1 MSDFNDNVSEQGSG
15 SEGSENDSDIE
26 QVGGQAEY
34 DSENDS
40 DIEQVGGQA
49 EYDSEYDS
57 DIEQIGGQAIIDSIS
72 ETIPRDS
79 RDVLKGTQNFANF
92 VTKPVRIPLRIAAGV
107 LGVVSRETGITYAAS
122 AAKSMVVT
130 NRYPIVD
137 SNSVNQDNISKH
149 VIHDPGFRRAVK
161 TATNPVV
168 EHGITQYEAFELF
181 DGFKTCT
188 EELLDELIKYFKQA
202 LSEQNLFTNNKQWKQ
217 RYDNHKG
224 GIVGNIRGAAIGK
237 LMVTKA
243 DEETE
248 LGNETPN
255 EVEKDNAIAFTENVE
270 SFRKIGIMGKKLGSD
285 TRRNSAFD
293 KTDAKAE
300 EGNRSYRYPRGWKKE
315 NKNPDALKNK
325 KISSYKFTDSVN
337 NDKSNENYP
346 TFLKL
351 IDEKEIIAML
361 EHLLNIKK
369 LLSITS
375 DINMARNFMKPD
387 IGNPNSSGGS
397 NAQKFNYLEAMN
409 MTEEEDR
416 INDNLFDGS
425 ARVDNSKPSW
435 GKNDIL
441 KKIYL
446 TDSAAINSRKTDKLV
461 NNSSYDDLED
471 EEEEEEEGEEGE
483 ELEGGGNQS
492 GGSNQGTEENNRNI
506 EAFDLYYTKKHEPGI
521 TISLPPAFLIN
532 SLVDKEIRENI
543 RFDGV
548 PKNKY

>member
-57 DIEQIGGQAIIDSIS
+57 DTYMEGGMD
-72 ETIPRDS
+72 PRS
-79 RDVLKGTQNFANF
+79 ARRGAQRVATFGAKI
-92 VTKPVRIPLRIAAGV
+92 VTAPVRIPLRVAAGV

-202 LSEQNLFTNNKQWKQ
+202 LSEQNLFTNNKQWKT
-217 RYDNHKG
+217 RYANHKG

-237 LMVTKA
+237 LMVTNA

-248 LGNETPN
+248 KANIADE
-255 EVEKDNAIAFTENVE
+255 ESKDNAIAFTENVE
-270 SFRKIGIMGKKLGSD
+270 AFRKKGIMGVTGSD
-285 TRRNSAFD
+285 TIRNSAFD

-351 IDEKEIIAML
+351 MDEKEIIAML

-375 DINMARNFMKPD
+375 DINMARNFMRPD

-446 TDSAAINSRKTDKLV
+446 TDSAAIKSLNKQAVVDAGDD
-461 NNSSYDDLED
+461 DDLEGEEV
-471 EEEEEEEGEEGE
+471 EEEDEE

-543 RFDGV
+543 
-548 PKNKY
+548 KK

>member
-34 DSENDS
+34 DSE
-40 DIEQVGGQA
+40 
-49 EYDSEYDS
+49 YDS
-57 DIEQIGGQAIIDSIS
+57 DIEQIGGQSIIDSIG

-202 LSEQNLFTNNKQWKQ
+202 LSEQNLFTNNKQWKK
-217 RYDNHKG
+217 RYANHKG

-248 LGNETPN
+248 RGNQTPD
-255 EVEKDNAIAFTENVE
+255 EESKDNAIAFTENVE
-270 SFRKIGIMGKKLGSD
+270 SFRKIGIIGGTWTGSD
-285 TRRNSAFD
+285 TIRNSAFD

-337 NDKSNENYP
+337 DDKSNENYP

-351 IDEKEIIAML
+351 MDEKEIIAML

-446 TDSAAINSRKTDKLV
+446 TDSAAINSRSRQEGVDAGYFD
-461 NNSSYDDLED
+461 YDYSDEED
-471 EEEEEEEGEEGE
+471 EEENESS
-483 ELEGGGNQS
+483 GGGNQS

>member
-1 MSDFNDNVSEQGSG
+1 MSDFNDNVSEQG
-15 SEGSENDSDIE
+15 SDIE

-40 DIEQVGGQA
+40 DIEQVGGEA

-57 DIEQIGGQAIIDSIS
+57 DTYMEGGMDSLDARRGAQRAATVGAKI
-72 ETIPRDS
+72 
-79 RDVLKGTQNFANF
+79 
-92 VTKPVRIPLRIAAGV
+92 VTAPVRIPLRIAAGV
-107 LGVVSRETGITYAAS
+107 LGVVSKETGITYAAS

-137 SNSVNQDNISKH
+137 SNSVNQNNISKH

-202 LSEQNLFTNNKQWKQ
+202 LSEQNLFTNNKQWKT
-217 RYDNHKG
+217 RYANHKG

-243 DEETE
+243 DEETSDKE
-248 LGNETPN
+248 S
-255 EVEKDNAIAFTENVE
+255 KDNAIAFTENVE
-270 SFRKIGIMGKKLGSD
+270 AFRKIGIMGKTLGSD
-285 TRRNSAFD
+285 TKRSSAFD

-300 EGNRSYRYPRGWKKE
+300 EGNRSYRYPQGWKKE

-337 NDKSNENYP
+337 DDKANENYP

-351 IDEKEIIAML
+351 MNEKEIIAML

-369 LLSITS
+369 LLSITT

-397 NAQKFNYLEAMN
+397 NAQKINYLEAMN

-446 TDSAAINSRKTDKLV
+446 TDSAAIKSLKTDKLV
-461 NNSSYDDLED
+461 NNSNGGNEELDDNELGDEDEDED
-471 EEEEEEEGEEGE
+471 EEEEEEER
-483 ELEGGGNQS
+483 GGGGTQS
-492 GGSNQGTEENNRNI
+492 GGSNPDTKENNRNI

-543 RFDGV
+543 
-548 PKNKY
+548 KK